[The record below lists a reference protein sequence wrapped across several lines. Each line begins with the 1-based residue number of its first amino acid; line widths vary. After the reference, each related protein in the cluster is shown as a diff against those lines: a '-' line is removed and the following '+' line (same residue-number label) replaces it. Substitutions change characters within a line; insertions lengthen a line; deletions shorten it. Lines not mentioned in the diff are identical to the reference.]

1 MARNQVEVLI
11 AGGGFAGLTLAIALR
26 QGLGPSF
33 AVAVADPALGRSHAE
48 DERAS
53 AIVAAARRLFET
65 IGVWQQ
71 LSDRA
76 QPIFDMVVTD
86 SRLGDAVRPTFLTFE
101 GEIEPGEP
109 FAHMIENRHLVDALA
124 AKAREVEVEL
134 RTTAVSQFVPPPE
147 RGRHRQPSAAVLE
160 SDDADAERRLR
171 AKRSGGGQEDPSP
184 DRLRRSDPSL
194 SGEGKIFVRLADD
207 TELNARL
214 LVAADGARSRIRD
227 AAGIATRGWSYGQSA
242 IVVNVAHERDHRGRA
257 EEHFL
262 PAGPFA
268 ILPLKGA
275 RSSIVWTETTAEAER
290 IMALPDDAFHAE
302 LEQRFKLHL
311 GDIKVIGARRIHPL
325 GFFVA
330 ASFIADRIALIGDAA
345 HVIHPIAG
353 QGLNM
358 GLKDVAALAEVIVD
372 AARLGLDPGAADVLE
387 RYQRWRRFDT
397 MAMGLATDG
406 LNRLFSNRSDVLRL
420 TRDIGLGLVDR
431 LPGLKRLFIREAAG
445 LVGEVPKLLRGEA
458 L

>member
-1 MARNQVEVLI
+1 MTRNTTDVLI

-33 AVAVADPALGRSHAE
+33 SVTVADPALGGSHAD

-65 IGVWQQ
+65 IGVWQR
-71 LSDRA
+71 LDANA
-76 QPIFDMVVTD
+76 QPILDMVITD
-86 SRLGDAVRPTFLTFE
+86 SRLGDAVRPTFLTFG

-109 FAHMIENRHLVDALA
+109 FAHMIENRHLLDALA
-124 AKAREVEVEL
+124 AKARKEGVDL
-134 RTTAVSQFVPPPE
+134 RA
-147 RGRHRQPSAAVLE
+147 AAVLQFLHPPLE
-160 SDDADAERRLR
+160 GEGRERSERGGV
-171 AKRSGGGQEDPSP
+171 SGIEEITPPRPPSGDRPSP
-184 DRLRRSDPSL
+184 FRRGFAQCVNVELSD
-194 SGEGKIFVRLADD
+194 A
-207 TELNARL
+207 TELSAQL

-227 AAGIATRGWSYGQSA
+227 AAGIATRGWNYGQSA
-242 IVVNVAHERDHRGRA
+242 IVVNVAHERDHNGRA
-257 EEHFL
+257 LEHFL

-275 RSSIVWTETTAEAER
+275 RSSIVWTETTAQAER
-290 IMALPDDAFHAE
+290 IVALPDDEFHAE
-302 LEQRFKLHL
+302 LEQRFKLEL
-311 GDIKVIGARRIHPL
+311 GDIAVIGPRRIHPL
-325 GFFVA
+325 SFFIARSFVA
-330 ASFIADRIALIGDAA
+330 ERIALIGDAA

-358 GLKDVAALAEVIVD
+358 GLRDVAALAEVIVD
-372 AARLGLDPGAADVLE
+372 AVRLGLDPGTADVLE

-406 LNRLFSNRSDVLRL
+406 LNRLFSNRSDVLRFA
-420 TRDIGLGLVDR
+420 RDLGLGIVDR
-431 LPGLKRLFIREAAG
+431 LPNLKRLFIREAAG